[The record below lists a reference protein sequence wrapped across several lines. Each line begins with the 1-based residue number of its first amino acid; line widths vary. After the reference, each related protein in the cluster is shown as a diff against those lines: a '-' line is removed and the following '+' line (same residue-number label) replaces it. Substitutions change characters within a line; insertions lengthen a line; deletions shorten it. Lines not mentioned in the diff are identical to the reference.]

1 MLELQVLL
9 VQELL
14 VAVQD
19 HPVRLVLLEILVQL
33 VLLVQVQLLVV
44 LLLQHGLTNV
54 AWQVLLVHLVLLVQ
68 VQLLVLLVQAI
79 PVALVDQEVQPQ
91 QQMLIL

>member
-14 VAVQD
+14 VAAQD

-33 VLLVQVQLLVV
+33 VLLELAQLLVA
-44 LLLQHGLTNV
+44 LLLQHGPVNV
-54 AWQVLLVHLVLLVQ
+54 VWQVLLVHLVLLE
-68 VQLLVLLVQAI
+68 LVLLLVPLVQVI